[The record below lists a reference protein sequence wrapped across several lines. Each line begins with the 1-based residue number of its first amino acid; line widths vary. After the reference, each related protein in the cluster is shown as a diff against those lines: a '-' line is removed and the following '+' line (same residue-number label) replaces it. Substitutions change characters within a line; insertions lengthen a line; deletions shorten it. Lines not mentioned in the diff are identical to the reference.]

1 MAAEDRVV
9 LELLKTHAYLA
20 SNNPVLLEGQKVIES
35 DTGNKKRGDGTTAY
49 NSLLYQD
56 NEMIGIEKRFFTY
69 KSREDWG
76 YLPFAFNNKVSTT
89 TYAALYAEVGS
100 TFEAQ
105 HVAAGDAGSGA
116 GYFYP
121 TPTPGGY
128 ERIGVPDSATIN
140 ATTGVDDAAET
151 IALTAA
157 NLNSLKFTRA
167 VTGTGADGVPVQV
180 KLITGALPG
189 GLAILTTYYCK
200 FKSATTIE
208 LYTTEADAISAAT
221 TNRVDLT
228 DAVGTFRLTQEGI
241 VLDGAMQGHYT
252 EIALGADNT
261 SSDTATRVGSNA
273 FATRSQA
280 AQAILHTTFNQV
292 STNIGRN
299 PITDGVNGT
308 PRTTNESRGKTTI
321 TFSYIKAR
329 KI

>member
-1 MAAEDRVV
+1 MSTLITEAIIKPSRGTAAAWTSE
-9 LELLKTHAYLA
+9 
-20 SNNPVLLEGQKVIES
+20 NPVLEEGEIGLET
-35 DTGNKKRGDGTTAY
+35 DTGNIKRGDGSTVWT
-49 NSLLYQD
+49 SLLYFD
-56 NEMIGIEKRFFTY
+56 SEYIGTEKKFYTY
-69 KSREDWG
+69 KDRTAWG
-76 YLPFAFNNKVSTT
+76 MLPFAFANKVSTT

-208 LYTTEADAISAAT
+208 LYTTEVAAISAAT

-241 VLDGAMQGHYT
+241 VLDDKLQGHKFNLIDASAGTLTLEGHY
-252 EIALGADNT
+252 ADDGARYGISSGGVIYIIT
-261 SSDTATRVGSNA
+261 SD
-273 FATRSQA
+273 
-280 AQAILHTTFNQV
+280 
-292 STNIGRN
+292 
-299 PITDGVNGT
+299 PITDGTNGT

>member
-9 LELLKTHAYLA
+9 LELLKTSAYLA

-89 TYAALYAEVGS
+89 TYATLYAEVGS

-105 HVAAGDAGSGA
+105 HVAAGDAASGA

-128 ERIGVPDSATIN
+128 ERIGVPDSAAIN

-208 LYTTEADAISAAT
+208 LYTTEAAAISAAT

-241 VLDGAMQGHYT
+241 VLDDRFQGHEHEANIFNDRGTHPISTINFLAKDAQDGYN
-252 EIALGADNT
+252 LGGPTNGIQN
-261 SSDTATRVGSNA
+261 S
-273 FATRSQA
+273 
-280 AQAILHTTFNQV
+280 AI
-292 STNIGRN
+292 IGT
-299 PITDGVNGT
+299 PITDTVNGT

>member
-1 MAAEDRVV
+1 MAAGDRVV
-9 LELLKTHAYLA
+9 LELLKTSAYLA

-89 TYAALYAEVGS
+89 TYATLYAEVGS

-105 HVAAGDAGSGA
+105 HVAAGDAASGA

-128 ERIGVPDSATIN
+128 ERIGVPDSAAIN

-228 DAVGTFRLTQEGI
+228 DAVGTFSLTQEGI
-241 VLDGAMQGHYT
+241 VLDGRFQGHRHKPLSASKFITFTSPRLLNGANQRHGT
-252 EIALGADNT
+252 EATTGDPVT
-261 SSDTATRVGSNA
+261 DT
-273 FATRSQA
+273 
-280 AQAILHTTFNQV
+280 
-292 STNIGRN
+292 
-299 PITDGVNGT
+299 VNGT
-308 PRTTNESRGKTTI
+308 PRTSNETRGKTTI